1 MLFLLVQIAVLLKA
15 LKSKH
20 YAAIIKNYKKYN
32 KNKVNNNNS

>member
-1 MLFLLVQIAVLLKA
+1 MLLKV

-20 YAAIIKNYKKYN
+20 CIAIIKNYKKYN